1 MDFNLIPFGLS
12 EKDGR
17 FLDVSKVPRGKQCG
31 CICPSCK
38 TPLIAR
44 HGNINEWHFAHAS
57 RTGYLK
63 TETECEFSFYVS
75 VRLMARQIVDDTLSM
90 ALPAYTDCES
100 AYLAQYDHYQCTVY
114 RCGTAKHK
122 PYQYRNRKKFLGL
135 VR

>member
-1 MDFNLIPFGLS
+1 MDFTLIPFGLS
-12 EKDGR
+12 EEDGR
-17 FLDVSKVPRGKQCG
+17 FLDVAEVPRGKRCG

-57 RTGYLK
+57 RTVYLK

-90 ALPAYTDCES
+90 AFPAYTDCVS
-100 AYLAQYDHYQCTVY
+100 ACSQCLY
-114 RCGTAKHK
+114 RG
-122 PYQYRNRKKFLGL
+122 
-135 VR
+135 